1 MSVLNWLEHS
11 FLITTIS
18 GSPWLYPAIEV
29 LHFFSFFVLVGTMA
43 IVDLRILSLA
53 AKKRSVSEVADSLFP
68 WTWAALALAILTGF
82 LMFATEA
89 TGFVANTQFQIKMLV
104 FLLALVFALIVRRIA
119 HKSDASTAPTILARV
134 AAGVSLALWIG
145 VILAATEIAN
155 YSGLG

>member
-1 MSVLNWLEHS
+1 MSFLNWLEHS
-11 FLITTIS
+11 SLITTIS

-43 IVDLRILSLA
+43 IVDLRLLNVA
-53 AKKRSVSEVADSLFP
+53 AKKRPLREVADLLLP
-68 WTWAALALAILTGF
+68 WTWLALGLATLTGF

-89 TGFVANTQFQIKMLV
+89 TGFVANTQFQIKMTV
-104 FLLALVFALIVRRIA
+104 FLAAVIFVLIVQRIA
-119 HKSDASTAPTILARV
+119 RRSDPSTAPTILAKV
-134 AAGVSLALWIG
+134 AAGISLALWIG